1 MLNGMGNLHG
11 GASAT
16 LIDHLTTIAIAPLS
30 SKGKFEYGGVSR
42 TLNVSYM
49 KPAKSGEEVEA
60 VCECVNVGRRLA
72 AIRCVLRRESDGE
85 ILVTGEHHK
94 ASIDDQFK
102 SNL

>member
-16 LIDHLTTIAIAPLS
+16 LIDFLTTTAIAPLA

-42 TLNVSYM
+42 TLSVGYL
-49 KPAKSGEEVEA
+49 KPTKNGEEVEV

-85 ILVTGEHHK
+85 VLVTGEHHK
-94 ASIDDQFK
+94 ASIDDQFAAK
-102 SNL
+102 L